1 MTSNPYHRYDIDWE
15 NECTVENEHGGR
27 VDWEEL
33 EEAIGLISELLYAVQ
48 DFVGSRPG
56 CGCGKVRASDLL
68 AFKAAKEFIER

>member
-1 MTSNPYHRYDIDWE
+1 MTSNPFVRYDIDWVGE
-15 NECTVENEHGGR
+15 TIVPSEDGSR

-33 EEAIGLISELLYAVQ
+33 EKAIGLISELLYAVQ

-68 AFKAAKEFIER
+68 AFQAAKEFIER